1 MKHSNRLF
9 FYLTL
14 FIMSGIIASCN
25 QKKTATTSDGQE
37 YTYIQEGTESPN
49 DGDFIIYHLAVQ
61 NSNDST
67 FISTKDQG
75 MPGYLQFYDSLSRV
89 GFMDEIFL
97 NLKKGDSI
105 VLEAPAVKIFED
117 NMPPFLQQDEN
128 IKIQIGVIDVLD
140 EDETMAY
147 FNNLQLKAQEDE
159 VSKASGQLELEDK
172 VIEEYVKDNNL
183 QGTKTESGLYYII
196 EKEGSG
202 PAIEEGDQA
211 SVHYAGYLLNGQIF
225 DTSIKEVAEANN
237 IYNPQR
243 DQGGGY
249 GPFDLQVGVGQVIP
263 GWDEGLSLLKKGD
276 KAKFIIPSPLAYG
289 SRGAGA
295 DIPAN
300 SILIFDVEI
309 MDVDKN

>member
-1 MKHSNRLF
+1 MRHSNRLF
-9 FYLTL
+9 FYLAL
-14 FIMSGIIASCN
+14 VSMSGLVFSCN
-25 QKKTATTSDGQE
+25 KKKTATTSDGQE
-37 YTYIQEGTESPN
+37 YTYIHEGTEAPN
-49 DGDFIIYHLAVQ
+49 NGDFIIYHLAVQ
-61 NSNDST
+61 KSNDST
-67 FISTKDQG
+67 FISTRDQG
-75 MPGYLQFYDSLSRV
+75 MPGYLQYYDTLSKV

-105 VLEAPAVKIFED
+105 NLEAPAAKIFES
-117 NMPPFLQQDEN
+117 NMPPFLQEDEN
-128 IKIQIGVIDVLD
+128 IKIQIGVLDVLD
-140 EDETMAY
+140 EEKTMAF

-159 VSKASGQLELEDK
+159 MEKASGQLELEDK
-172 VIEEYVKDNNL
+172 LIEDYVKDNNL

-202 PAIEEGDQA
+202 PAIDQGDQA

-243 DQGGGY
+243 DQAGGY

-289 SRGAGA
+289 SRGAGS
-295 DIPAN
+295 DIPGN

-309 MDVDKN
+309 VDVNKN

>member
-9 FYLTL
+9 FYLAV
-14 FIMSGIIASCN
+14 FFMSGIVISCN
-25 QKKTATTSDGQE
+25 QNKTATTSDGQE

-49 DGDFIIYHLAVQ
+49 NGDFIIYNLAVQ
-61 NSNDST
+61 NANDST

-75 MPGYLQFYDSLSRV
+75 MPGYLQYYDSLSKV
-89 GFMDEIFL
+89 GFMDEIFI

-105 VLEAPAVKIFED
+105 VLEAPAAKIFEA
-117 NMPPFLQQDEN
+117 NMPPFLKEDEN
-128 IKIQIGVIDVLD
+128 IKIQIGVVDVLD
-140 EDETMAY
+140 EEKTMAF
-147 FNNLQLKAQEDE
+147 FNELQLKAQEDE
-159 VSKASGQLELEDK
+159 VAKASGQLELEEK

-196 EKEGSG
+196 EKEGTG

>member
-14 FIMSGIIASCN
+14 AIMSGIVISCN
-25 QKKTATTSDGQE
+25 QKKTGKTSDGQE
-37 YTYIQEGTESPN
+37 YTYIQEGTEAPKN
-49 DGDFIIYHLAVQ
+49 GDFIIYNLAVQ
-61 NSNDST
+61 KSNDST

-75 MPGYLQFYDSLSRV
+75 MPGYLQYYDTLSKV
-89 GFMDEIFL
+89 GFMDEIFI

-105 VLEAPAVKIFED
+105 VLEAPATKIFE
-117 NMPPFLQQDEN
+117 NNLPPFLKADEN
-128 IKIQIGVIDVLD
+128 VKIQIGVIDVLD
-140 EDETMAY
+140 EEKTMAY

-159 VSKASGQLELEDK
+159 MAMASGQLELEATAIDA
-172 VIEEYVKDNNL
+172 YVKDNNL
-183 QGTKTESGLYYII
+183 KGTKTESGLFYVI

-225 DTSIKEVAEANN
+225 DTSIKEVAEANR
-237 IYNPQR
+237 IYDPQR
-243 DQGGGY
+243 DQSGGY
-249 GPFDLQVGVGQVIP
+249 APFDLQVGVGQVIP

-289 SRGAGA
+289 SRGAGG

-309 MDVDKN
+309 LDVNK

>member
-9 FYLTL
+9 FYLAIS
-14 FIMSGIIASCN
+14 IMSGVIISCN
-25 QKKTATTSDGQE
+25 QKKTETTSDGQE
-37 YTYIQEGTESPN
+37 YTYIREGTEAPK

-61 NSNDST
+61 NAKDST

-75 MPGYLQFYDSLSRV
+75 MPGYLQYYDTLTRV

-105 VLEAPAVKIFED
+105 ALEAPAEKIFES
-117 NMPPFLQQDEN
+117 NIPPFLNASEN
-128 IKIQIGVIDVLD
+128 IKIRIGVIDILD
-140 EDETMAY
+140 EEKTMAY
-147 FNNLQLKAQEDE
+147 FNNLQMKAQEDE
-159 VSKASGQLELEDK
+159 MAKASGQLELEATAID
-172 VIEEYVKDNNL
+172 EYVKDNNL
-183 QGTKTESGLYYII
+183 QGTKTESGLYYVI
-196 EKEGSG
+196 EKAGDG

-211 SVHYAGYLLNGQIF
+211 SVHYAGYLLNGKIF
-225 DTSIKEVAEANN
+225 DTSRKEVAEAHN

-243 DQGGGY
+243 DQAGGY
-249 GPFDLQVGVGQVIP
+249 APFDLQVGVGQVIP

-309 MDVDKN
+309 MDVNKN

>member
-9 FYLTL
+9 FYLAV
-14 FIMSGIIASCN
+14 FFMSGIVISCN

-37 YTYIQEGTESPN
+37 YIYIQEGTESPN
-49 DGDFIIYHLAVQ
+49 NGDFIIYNLAVQ
-61 NSNDST
+61 NANDST

-75 MPGYLQFYDSLSRV
+75 MPGYLQYYDSLSKV
-89 GFMDEIFL
+89 GFMDEIFI

-105 VLEAPAVKIFED
+105 VLEAPAAKIFEA
-117 NMPPFLQQDEN
+117 NMPPFLKEEEN
-128 IKIQIGVIDVLD
+128 IKIQIGVVDVLD
-140 EDETMAY
+140 EAKTMAF
-147 FNNLQLKAQEDE
+147 FNELQLKAQEDE
-159 VSKASGQLELEDK
+159 VAKASGQLELEEK

-183 QGTKTESGLYYII
+183 QGTKTESGLFYII
-196 EKEGSG
+196 EKEGTG

-225 DTSIKEVAEANN
+225 DTSIKEVAQANN

>member
-1 MKHSNRLF
+1 
-9 FYLTL
+9 
-14 FIMSGIIASCN
+14 
-25 QKKTATTSDGQE
+25 
-37 YTYIQEGTESPN
+37 
-49 DGDFIIYHLAVQ
+49 
-61 NSNDST
+61 
-67 FISTKDQG
+67 
-75 MPGYLQFYDSLSRV
+75 MPGYLQYYDSLSKV
-89 GFMDEIFL
+89 GFMDEIFI

-105 VLEAPAVKIFED
+105 VLEAPAAKIFED
-117 NMPPFLQQDEN
+117 NMPPFLQQEEN

-140 EDETMAY
+140 EEKTMAY
-147 FNNLQLKAQEDE
+147 FNDLQLKAQEDE
-159 VSKASGQLELEDK
+159 VAKASGQLELENK

-196 EKEGSG
+196 EKEGNG

-309 MDVDKN
+309 MDVNKN

>member
-14 FIMSGIIASCN
+14 LIMSGIIASCN

-147 FNNLQLKAQEDE
+147 FNDLQLKAQEDE

>member
-1 MKHSNRLF
+1 MKHSNHLF
-9 FYLTL
+9 FYLASI
-14 FIMSGIIASCN
+14 IMSGVFISCN
-25 QKKTATTSDGQE
+25 QNKTGTTSDGQE
-37 YTYIQEGTESPN
+37 YTYIKEGVEGPKN
-49 DGDFIIYHLAVQ
+49 GDFILYHLDVQ
-61 NSNDST
+61 KSNHST

-75 MPGYLQFYDSLSRV
+75 MPGYLQYYDSLPKV
-89 GFMDEIFL
+89 GFMDEIFI

-105 VLEAPAVKIFED
+105 ILEAPAVKIFEN
-117 NMPPFLQQDEN
+117 NMPPFLSADE
-128 IKIQIGVIDVLD
+128 IVKIQIGVIDVLD
-140 EDETMAY
+140 EEKTTAY

-159 VSKASGQLELEDK
+159 MAMASGQLELEATAID
-172 VIEEYVKDNNL
+172 EYVKDNNL
-183 QGTKTESGLYYII
+183 EGSKTESGLYYII
-196 EKEGSG
+196 EKNGNG

-211 SVHYAGYLLNGQIF
+211 SVHYAGYLLNGKIF

-243 DQGGGY
+243 DQAGGY
-249 GPFDLQVGVGQVIP
+249 APFELQVGVGQVIP
-263 GWDEGLSLLKKGD
+263 GWDEGLSMLKKGD

>member
-147 FNNLQLKAQEDE
+147 FNDLQLKAQEDE

>member
-37 YTYIQEGTESPN
+37 YTYVQEGTESPN

-147 FNNLQLKAQEDE
+147 FNDLQLKAQEDE